1 MSGAMHLWWGDS
13 LVHCI
18 FCPLYFWWD
27 TSFVW
32 WIFRMYVV
40 RFYSKAMY
48 RQIGEG
54 CLIQSSEAE
63 LLMNGK
69 LDHFAPVVGRMVA
82 STAVQSGRRRVRNTG
97 WARVV
102 FFFCKITHTIWHTHK
117 KFCFCC
123 SENFLLKI
131 FCFIASFCVILIY
144 HFHFSLHYCNRLD
157 DCFIALLVKAS
168 KPTFTFLFWTLSNA
182 FWYFAS
188 ATRTQEVDSSNWK
201 K

>member
-102 FFFCKITHTIWHTHK
+102 FFFCKITHTIWHSHK
-117 KFCFCC
+117 HFFLFLLFREF
-123 SENFLLKI
+123 SAENFLFHCI
-131 FCFIASFCVILIY
+131 ILCY
-144 HFHFSLHYCNRLD
+144 LALLHFHFSLLYC
-157 DCFIALLVKAS
+157 
-168 KPTFTFLFWTLSNA
+168 TFTFLCFIAIVLMI
-182 FWYFAS
+182 AS
-188 ATRTQEVDSSNWK
+188 LHYASGGW
-201 K
+201 

>member
-102 FFFCKITHTIWHTHK
+102 FCKITHTIWHTHK

-131 FCFIASFCVILIY
+131 FCFIASFCVIL
-144 HFHFSLHYCNRLD
+144 LYC
-157 DCFIALLVKAS
+157 
-168 KPTFTFLFWTLSNA
+168 TFTFLCFIAIVLMIASLHFLWKPQNPLSLFSFGHCQMLFDILSVRLLA
-182 FWYFAS
+182 L
-188 ATRTQEVDSSNWK
+188 K
-201 K
+201 KA